1 MKHAADFRK
10 HARAS
15 LRGKWAVAIST
26 AFLASLFGAGVLTN
40 TGVLHNASTSM
51 SRLQETFQIPEIWTK
66 FQPALIAAIV
76 IAVIW
81 LLITFIIGG
90 ALKLGYAVFNLKLI
104 DHREVSVSDLFSQF
118 HRLGDGFCMKFFM
131 SLLTFFWTLLFII
144 PGMIKEYSYAM
155 TPYIL
160 AENPEMT
167 ALEAITESRRL
178 MTGKKWRLFCLNL
191 SFIGWEFLCDI
202 PTMIATAI
210 LLSDIAGNG
219 IITALYWLIPGIL
232 LTFMGN
238 LFLMPYQEAAH
249 AAFYRE
255 L

>member
-1 MKHAADFRK
+1 M
-10 HARAS
+10 
-15 LRGKWAVAIST
+15 
-26 AFLASLFGAGVLTN
+26 
-40 TGVLHNASTSM
+40 
-51 SRLQETFQIPEIWTK
+51 
-66 FQPALIAAIV
+66 IAAIV
-76 IAVIW
+76 IAAIW
-81 LLITFIIGG
+81 LLITFVIGG
-90 ALKLGYAVFNLKLI
+90 AVKLGYAVFNLKLI
-104 DHREVSVSDLFSQF
+104 DHREVSVSDLFSRF

-131 SLLTFFWTLLFII
+131 SLLIFFWLLLFVI

-178 MTGKKWRLFCLNL
+178 MNGKKWRLFCLNL

-202 PTMIATAI
+202 PTVIATAI
-210 LLSDIAGNG
+210 LLSGIAGNG
-219 IITALYWLIPGIL
+219 IVTALFWLIPGML